1 MTDTFTAGLD
11 SRIEDAAAKL
21 RRNLR
26 DGYTR
31 GYEYALPWQRESRP
45 APRSAEAEARAWSRS
60 YVCLCCRA
68 TAGVRSGSGGVTHKP
83 GCPRAQ
89 PGALSSAQRQPGR
102 GRATRQ
108 KRQPERDRRS
118 NVRRQKRDIG

>member
-31 GYEYALPWQRESRP
+31 GYEYDLAGEISKRFTTDDDRKAAICHLVLGDLTGWPMVGGALDECAPESYELMREFADRITDLAWQQMQAEKSDIRLRQLLAREICERQRALPQ
-45 APRSAEAEARAWSRS
+45 AA
-60 YVCLCCRA
+60 
-68 TAGVRSGSGGVTHKP
+68 
-83 GCPRAQ
+83 
-89 PGALSSAQRQPGR
+89 
-102 GRATRQ
+102 
-108 KRQPERDRRS
+108 
-118 NVRRQKRDIG
+118 